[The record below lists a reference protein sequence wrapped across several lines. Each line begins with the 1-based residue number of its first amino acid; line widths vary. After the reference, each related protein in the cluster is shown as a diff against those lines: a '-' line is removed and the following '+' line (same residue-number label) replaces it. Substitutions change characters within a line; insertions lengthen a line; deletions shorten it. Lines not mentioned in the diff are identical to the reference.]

1 MKKLNTDCLNQKRTI
16 NASMSTLG
24 SLSLHLD
31 SLESPEQGV
40 VLPTVGRFPDPVNI
54 IRIIPHRHAYG
65 PASLHH
71 PSLRSPSQVILDC
84 VEVATKTRSHSSKNH
99 H

>member
-1 MKKLNTDCLNQKRTI
+1 MKNLYTGCLNQKRTI
-16 NASMSTLG
+16 NAYMSTLG

-31 SLESPEQGV
+31 SLESLEQGV
-40 VLPTVGRFPDPVNI
+40 VPPAVGGFPDPVNI

-65 PASLHH
+65 PASLHR

-84 VEVATKTRSHSSKNH
+84 VEVVTKTRSHSS
-99 H
+99 